1 MLTHQLIQFYAR
13 SFPDELMISEEG
25 RRFSFAS
32 GNSYINR
39 IINLLHNKGLSA
51 GDRVAVL
58 GENSADHIMLLFAAG
73 QLGIV
78 MVPLNFRLAVD
89 ELEYIIED
97 AEASLLLVTD
107 PDSLQKAEKLAARV
121 DGMEVVTNFES
132 GPGCWIH
139 ALEACDDKPHCAEAS
154 VLPDSVVLQLYTS
167 GTTGRPKGVML
178 THQNLLSLSLHNSV
192 GMVNTPGLGTRDLII
207 APLFHVGGLATA
219 VIALLVGGGV
229 VLHRA
234 FDPDAVVH
242 ALEHDGISAVFMV
255 PAMIQALLHG
265 VPDIRQRDFSR
276 LKCITY
282 GAAPITEGLLREA
295 IEVFDCEF
303 VQYFGQTETCGGVLS
318 LTWHDHELALSG
330 RPELLRSCGRSMAG
344 VSVKVCNKQGKAL
357 PSGET
362 GEFVVKADT
371 NMISYWKLPE
381 ATGETLQDGWI
392 YTGDA
397 GYLDEDGYAFLR
409 DRIKDMVITGGE
421 NVYPAEVENLLGA
434 HPSIL
439 EVAVIGIPDEKYGEA
454 LLAIAALKQGA
465 SLTQDELL
473 AFCREKIAGYKIP
486 RQLKI
491 VDALPRNASG
501 KILKTTLRNPYW
513 AEKGRNIG

>member
-1 MLTHQLIQFYAR
+1 MPVRQLGQ
-13 SFPDELMISEEG
+13 
-25 RRFSFAS
+25 RRAVTTPVAHYWFRRGVDRRNF
-32 GNSYINR
+32 
-39 IINLLHNKGLSA
+39 
-51 GDRVAVL
+51 GDRL
-58 GENSADHIMLLFAAG
+58 SPL
-73 QLGIV
+73 IV
-78 MVPLNFRLAVD
+78 
-89 ELEYIIED
+89 
-97 AEASLLLVTD
+97 
-107 PDSLQKAEKLAARV
+107 Q
-121 DGMEVVTNFES
+121 
-132 GPGCWIH
+132 
-139 ALEACDDKPHCAEAS
+139 
-154 VLPDSVVLQLYTS
+154 
-167 GTTGRPKGVML
+167 
-178 THQNLLSLSLHNSV
+178 
-192 GMVNTPGLGTRDLII
+192 
-207 APLFHVGGLATA
+207 
-219 VIALLVGGGV
+219 
-229 VLHRA
+229 
-234 FDPDAVVH
+234 
-242 ALEHDGISAVFMV
+242 
-255 PAMIQALLHG
+255 
-265 VPDIRQRDFSR
+265 
-276 LKCITY
+276 
-282 GAAPITEGLLREA
+282 
-295 IEVFDCEF
+295 
-303 VQYFGQTETCGGVLS
+303 
-318 LTWHDHELALSG
+318 ALSG

-344 VSVKVCNKQGKAL
+344 VSIKVCDKQGKAL

-421 NVYPAEVENLLGA
+421 NVYPAEVENVLGA

-501 KILKTTLRNPYW
+501 KILKTTLRDPYW